1 MEVLCSLPLPL
12 ARRPLRALLPMAGTW
27 PCTSAGSRLRCL
39 LLPHNTPRTKQKR
52 TGVTWDCLCHSQ
64 DLLSSPEDGTLQ
76 ASLCNTHLQGRGGLL
91 ALGWESRERAEK
103 GDVPKRTLQTLRD
116 IYQKTK
122 LSHSSP
128 CQCSGRAFTY
138 LNRAQG
144 STGTSPCMD
153 VTPEERSHSHPQD
166 LLWALP

>member
-91 ALGWESRERAEK
+91 ALRRESREQAEK

-116 IYQKTK
+116 IYQKIK

-153 VTPEERSHSHPQD
+153 VTPEERSHSHLQD